1 MNRRRGSGEWI
12 VAAMAEHADVRTL
25 GDALAFIACGVA
37 FVLLGLMALWIGGA
51 L

>member
-12 VAAMAEHADVRTL
+12 VAAMAEHADVRSL
-25 GDALAFIACGVA
+25 WDGVCFVLCGVA
-37 FVLLGLMALWIGGA
+37 FAALGLMALWIGGV